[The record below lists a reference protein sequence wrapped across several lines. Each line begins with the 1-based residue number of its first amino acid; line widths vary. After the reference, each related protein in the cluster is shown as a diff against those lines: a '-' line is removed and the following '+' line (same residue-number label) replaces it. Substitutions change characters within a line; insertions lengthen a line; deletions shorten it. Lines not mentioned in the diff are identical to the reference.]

1 MGKKSNKK
9 SGKNAPV
16 ERPDATQGGPRAKVK
31 KERVQPPKTVL
42 RPGSLEDVAAT
53 SAAEPVSA
61 AEPKGKKKHA
71 KSAKKS
77 KSAKKTPSGEQ
88 VTSGEKVTSD
98 EKVTSGKKNKKS
110 KKSKKNEKS
119 NKGKRGPEAK
129 QGGKSALEE
138 PSSPEEARASA
149 PDEGLSERPEAG
161 GRERTVRDAALL
173 SDEGDEAHGFARL
186 IRAIPGIVA
195 LVEQHD
201 TSVHRAVFDTYV
213 TAVVEFGVDAADL
226 TPIDIRTVALDA
238 PTVDESPNRASGRS
252 GSGGASIGSG
262 ARSSARRARRPSGI
276 DSAEAPEP
284 SSAHGAPG
292 RVADEAAGP
301 GRVRSQGSSVRAS
314 TRVRAG
320 QGRAS
325 AAGGTDD
332 SAADSRR
339 GGRTPISSR
348 TRAGARGAASSR
360 PRAASPA
367 RRGLEDLASDL
378 KPTNNGQRI
387 AIAVAAILSTGD
399 EVSAAAIA
407 NVFERMTWRVPVNVA
422 ASVRQA
428 ARAGLIELE
437 GPTGTRLSEEGERYV
452 AGS

>member
-53 SAAEPVSA
+53 SAAEPVAA

-71 KSAKKS
+71 KAAKKS

-98 EKVTSGKKNKKS
+98 EKATSGKKNKKN
-110 KKSKKNEKS
+110 KKNEKS
-119 NKGKRGPEAK
+119 KKGKRGPEAK
-129 QGGKSALEE
+129 QDGKSALEE
-138 PSSPEEARASA
+138 PSSLEKARASA
-149 PDEGLSERPEAG
+149 ADEGLSERPGPGA
-161 GRERTVRDAALL
+161 RERTVRDAALL

-226 TPIDIRTVALDA
+226 TPIDIRTVAPDA
-238 PTVDESPNRASGRS
+238 PTVDESPTRASGRS

-276 DSAEAPEP
+276 ASAEAPEP
-284 SSAHGAPG
+284 SSAPGAPE

-407 NVFERMTWRVPVNVA
+407 NAFERMTWRVPVNVA

-437 GPTGTRLSEEGERYV
+437 GPTGTRLTEEGERYV